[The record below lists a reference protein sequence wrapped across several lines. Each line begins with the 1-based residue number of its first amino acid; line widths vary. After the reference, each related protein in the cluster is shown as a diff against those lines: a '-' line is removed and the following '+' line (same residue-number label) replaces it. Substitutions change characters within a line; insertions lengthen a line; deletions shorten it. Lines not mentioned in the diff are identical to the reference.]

1 MNGLLLQRDIKG
13 LSLNDLIQWKLL
25 TKSNLDLIV
34 F

>member
-1 MNGLLLQRDIKG
+1 MNGLLLQKDIKG
-13 LSLNDLIQWKLL
+13 LILNDLIQWKLL

>member
-1 MNGLLLQRDIKG
+1 MNGLLLQKYIKG

>member
-1 MNGLLLQRDIKG
+1 MNGLLLQKDIKG

>member
-1 MNGLLLQRDIKG
+1 MNGLLLQKDIKG

-25 TKSNLDLIV
+25 TKCNLDLIV

>member
-1 MNGLLLQRDIKG
+1 MNGILLQKDIKG

>member
-1 MNGLLLQRDIKG
+1 MNGLLLQKDIKG
-13 LSLNDLIQWKLL
+13 LSLNDLVQWKLL